1 MSSTSTTKIDGRTFH
16 AKMAEG
22 FDKGDALAVLK
33 YASYLGRR
41 IFDDSDL
48 RKGTTPAERVKM
60 ATDICDAVA
69 AIRPAIAAMGDI
81 RDPSDTGGY
90 AALRA
95 ERDAAI
101 AANAALEAKAAALEA
116 RLAALEAAAAAP
128 APAAPARKKAAP
140 APAPVATA
148 TTIPAAPAAA
158 PAAKPAGLFA
168 AFTAR

>member
-16 AKMAEG
+16 AKMGEAYN
-22 FDKGDALAVLK
+22 KGDALSVLK

-41 IFDDSDL
+41 LFDDSDL
-48 RKGTTPAERVKM
+48 RKSTTAAERVAM
-60 ATDICDAVA
+60 AKDICKAVTDIA
-69 AIRPAIAAMGDI
+69 PAIAAMPDV

-95 ERDAAI
+95 ERDAL
-101 AANAALEAKAAALEA
+101 AAKNAALEA
-116 RLAALEAAAAAP
+116 RLAALEAAVAASA
-128 APAAPARKKAAP
+128 APAAPARKKA

-168 AFTAR
+168 GFTAR